1 MAYTQQQI
9 NDIYQQER
17 SAGKSDADLQRVGAT
32 QYGLT
37 ADQMSAAVK
46 AYTPAAPAATGM
58 LSAGATPV
66 ATAAPQVGRFT
77 QEQYDGARQWADGK
91 SAKEILSKAAELGLT
106 AEELGHAFGKHGGS
120 GKQVMDATGY
130 ATASRGTR
138 ISPITGKVEFDIA
151 PWSTAKGRAL
161 DDWHYEK
168 DHSQG
173 WVWGKKSGGGGK
185 SEAQF
190 EPNLDRAIDPATET
204 IEGRL
209 NGLLGTD
216 AQGNYINPVVRQ
228 AVDRAMQQMA
238 GRGLLNSSMAAQAAQ
253 EAAIAKA
260 IEIVGPDAE
269 RYFQQGR
276 ANQDAQN
283 VFARDERQHGYNLD
297 TLDKTHG
304 YDMEKINAQQ
314 RNELDRMGI
323 SHGYDLSKLSAQ
335 QRNELEKL
343 AINNDYSVAAKE
355 RDYVFTAT
363 ENDKDRANRLAQANI
378 SASRPPD
385 DNNWRM
391 ELARLEQAGRQ
402 GDARANVVSNAYG
415 KLMEQAMQIT
425 GDSNM
430 DADAK
435 ANLLNQQAGI
445 FDNFAQANGSTL
457 RAPEFSVKGAEAGAN
472 SRPSGMLAS
481 SNSDGG

>member
-1 MAYTQQQI
+1 M
-9 NDIYQQER
+9 
-17 SAGKSDADLQRVGAT
+17 LQT
-32 QYGLT
+32 
-37 ADQMSAAVK
+37 
-46 AYTPAAPAATGM
+46 AAPAAI
-58 LSAGATPV
+58 
-66 ATAAPQVGRFT
+66 GRFT

-91 SAKEILSKAAELGLT
+91 EAKIILSKAAELGLT
-106 AEELGHAFGKHGGS
+106 AQELGHAFGEHGGS
-120 GKQVMDATGY
+120 AKQVMDATGY
-130 ATASRGTR
+130 ATAGNGMR
-138 ISPITGKVEFDIA
+138 ISPITGKPEWNIA

-161 DDWHYEK
+161 DGWSYDSS
-168 DHSQG
+168 DPRG
-173 WVWGKKSGGGGK
+173 WVWNKRGGGGGNQ
-185 SEAQF
+185 SDINF
-190 EPNLDRAIDPATET
+190 EPNLNRNINAAQET

-216 AQGNYINPVVRQ
+216 AQGNYANPVVRQ

-238 GRGLLNSSMAAQAAQ
+238 GRGLLNSSMASQAAQ

-283 VFARDERQHGYNLD
+283 VFARDEQAYKYDLG
-297 TLDKTHG
+297 KMAVGHG
-304 YDMEKINAQQ
+304 YDMEKLAAGQRNDLEKLAQQ
-314 RNELDRMGI
+314 
-323 SHGYDLSKLSAQ
+323 HGWDLSKLSAQ

-355 RDYVFTAT
+355 RDYIFTAT
-363 ENDKDRANRLAQANI
+363 ENDKERASRLAQANI
-378 SASRPPD
+378 SATRPPD

-391 ELARLEQAGRQ
+391 ELARLEQSGRQ
-402 GDARANVVSNAYG
+402 GDARATVVSNAYG

-425 GDSNM
+425 GDSNLE
-430 DADAK
+430 ADAK

-445 FDNFAQANGSTL
+445 FNNLAQANGSTL

-481 SNSDGG
+481 GGDESGNG

>member
-9 NDIYQQER
+9 NDAYQQER
-17 SAGKSDADLQRVGAT
+17 AAGKSDADLQRVGAT

-58 LSAGATPV
+58 LSAAATPA

-77 QEQYDGARQWADGK
+77 QEQYDGARQWSDGK
-91 SAKEILSKAAELGLT
+91 SAKEILSKAAELRLT
-106 AEELGHAFGKHGGS
+106 PDELGKVFGNHGGS
-120 GKQVMDATGY
+120 GQQVKDATQY
-130 ATASRGTR
+130 DASNNTVGSNTTGAVIPWGTSKSR
-138 ISPITGKVEFDIA
+138 E
-151 PWSTAKGRAL
+151 L
-161 DDWHYEK
+161 DDWRY
-168 DHSQG
+168 DASNPNG
-173 WVWGKKSGGGGK
+173 WVWGKKSTGGGGNQ
-185 SEAQF
+185 SDINF
-190 EPNLDRAIDPATET
+190 EPNLNRAIDAASET

-209 NGLLGTD
+209 GNLLGTD
-216 AQGNYINPVVRQ
+216 AQGNYSNPVVRQ

-314 RNELDRMGI
+314 RNELDRMGV

-363 ENDKDRANRLAQANI
+363 ENDKDRASRLAQANI

-391 ELARLEQAGRQ
+391 ELARLEQSGRQ
-402 GDARANVVSNAYG
+402 GDARATVVSNAYG

-425 GDSNM
+425 GDSNLE
-430 DADAK
+430 ADAK

-445 FDNFAQANGSTL
+445 FNNLAQANGSTL

-472 SRPSGMLAS
+472 SGPSGMLAS